1 MYPQMELLMCTF
13 SFLTSFLLLSSPA
26 FLLRFSSFKGVPLS
40 TIPNAHMEANK
51 YVLCLPR
58 YESFNVK
65 VTWQIFSI
73 PNVKT
78 TMDFPEGTVFQK
90 LCEIRLAGQ
99 ERRNAGT
106 THIPW
111 KTMGNGILIVTLGN
125 ALRWG
130 SRGPQ
135 AWREAGTTST
145 HSQCRLWPFTM
156 SAHSSWQR
164 KSVDVHTILK
174 RNKQG

>member
-1 MYPQMELLMCTF
+1 MYQQMELLMCTF

-26 FLLRFSSFKGVPLS
+26 FLLRLSSFKGVPLS

-78 TMDFPEGTVFQK
+78 TMDFPKGTVFQQ

-99 ERRNAGT
+99 ERHNAPT

-130 SRGPQ
+130 SWGPTGMMVCRYNQ
-135 AWREAGTTST
+135 HPLPVQIVTLYNVCSFFLTNKIFRCT
-145 HSQCRLWPFTM
+145 HCTQ
-156 SAHSSWQR
+156 
-164 KSVDVHTILK
+164 KE
-174 RNKQG
+174 